1 LTVGEKNKTCKLNV
15 SKWRERERVLTR
27 GTVKDSAEARLV
39 PEYSMFFD
47 FLIPILCVSFLGREA
62 RAISLFCD

>member
-1 LTVGEKNKTCKLNV
+1 M
-15 SKWRERERVLTR
+15 ERILTR

-47 FLIPILCVSFLGREA
+47 FLIPIFCISLLGPVA
-62 RAISLFCD
+62 RAISLFCDWKQQNYSYRKVR